1 MLGQVVVVYCLTQ
14 SQNWPFL
21 GLKTTLKATDSA
33 PRLQFQFTSLFSPPS
48 KYWANFDNQFTTLLS
63 QVRKP
68 GLDAQPFALRPVH
81 NIILRPHFT
90 SSPACSPSTAIPGLL
105 AAFVVSRCRP
115 RVPGVAGKYKLVMI
129 PLGRQHLRHVLIRHD
144 PVVHVVAPGP
154 GR

>member
-1 MLGQVVVVYCLTQ
+1 MLGQAVVVYCLTQ

-81 NIILRPHFT
+81 NIILCPHWDCGKKITFVT
-90 SSPACSPSTAIPGLL
+90 KTRSNGSSKPDARLSSVVIQDRNLL
-105 AAFVVSRCRP
+105 
-115 RVPGVAGKYKLVMI
+115 
-129 PLGRQHLRHVLIRHD
+129 
-144 PVVHVVAPGP
+144 
-154 GR
+154 

>member
-1 MLGQVVVVYCLTQ
+1 MLGQAVVVYCLTQ

-33 PRLQFQFTSLFSPPS
+33 PRLQFQFTSLFLPPS

-81 NIILRPHFT
+81 NIILCPHSLRRRLVLLPQPFQGFRQRLLFH
-90 SSPACSPSTAIPGLL
+90 TA
-105 AAFVVSRCRP
+105 V
-115 RVPGVAGKYKLVMI
+115 RVPGVTGK
-129 PLGRQHLRHVLIRHD
+129 
-144 PVVHVVAPGP
+144 
-154 GR
+154 